1 MTDEPQQPD
10 YNDPETLKKLRERQ
24 SSRAKVMGL
33 GLVALVILFYLITVV
48 KIGMT

>member
-1 MTDEPQQPD
+1 MTEDENRPD

-33 GLVALVILFYLITVV
+33 CLIGLVILFYLITVV